1 MASHVMSTRLNGFL
15 KCCLGTNQDGGYQPI
30 GFSDRLQSV
39 YSEAT
44 QEEQAL
50 LQEILSEDRSPNWTS
65 DSLTEEARLFE
76 IVLAEKYPYL
86 EPVVARALANRW
98 AYGWR

>member
-1 MASHVMSTRLNGFL
+1 MSTRLNGFL
-15 KCCLGTNQDGGYQPI
+15 KYCLGTNQDGGYQPI

-39 YSEAT
+39 CAEAT
-44 QEEQAL
+44 QEEQAV

-65 DSLTEEARLFE
+65 GSLAQEARLFE
-76 IVLAEKYPYL
+76 IALAQKHPYL

-98 AYGWR
+98 AHGWR